1 MNIGSEI
8 DSILKDFGSISLEEV
23 QKASLLKRKDRKY
36 LFCFSHLPEV
46 LGRVMEEY
54 RVLEIEEKRSHEYS
68 TFYYDTSDLD
78 MYHMHHRGRANRHKL
93 RFRKYGTSGSYF
105 LEVKK
110 KDAKGITSKKRIPT
124 EGMDASILEQK
135 EEFLNTNTP
144 YQLDGMA
151 MRLENGFNRIT
162 LVNHNQTERITLD
175 YQLRFSGNGSG
186 VELALPGISI
196 AEIKFASHLSG
207 SPFHYALRQSKI
219 TPRRFSK
226 YAIGMALVNPELK
239 QNRFKE
245 KVLRVHKINRNCIQ
259 LNKQNQ
265 HA

>member
-1 MNIGSEI
+1 MSIASEI
-8 DSILKDFGSISLEEV
+8 EATLSDFPSISLEEV

-36 LFCFSHLPEV
+36 LFSFSHLPEV
-46 LGRVMEEY
+46 LGRVLEDY
-54 RVLEIEEKRSHEYS
+54 RVLEIEGIRSHEYS
-68 TFYYDTSDLD
+68 TYYYDTSDLD

-110 KDAKGITSKKRIPT
+110 KNAKGITSKKRIPT
-124 EGMDASILEQK
+124 DGMEASILKQK
-135 EEFLNTNTP
+135 EEFLTTYTP
-144 YQLDGMA
+144 YRYDGMA
-151 MRLENGFNRIT
+151 MMLENGFN
-162 LVNHNQTERITLD
+162 RITLD

-186 VELALPGISI
+186 VELEFPGISI

-207 SPFHYALRQSKI
+207 SPFHAALRKSKI
-219 TPRRFSK
+219 TQRRFSK

-245 KVLRVHKINRNCIQ
+245 KVRRVHRINSNYIQ
-259 LNKQNQ
+259 FNKQNQ